1 MFIPRSIK
9 RKQPDTIFEQPIN
22 KKQLTKDVLSNGSSS
37 DDVDDTDD
45 NGNDGSTN
53 TNFNPNTGN
62 NSQAGESV
70 KQLSSQQRLVDT
82 NSDEPS
88 CIICGKYGEY
98 INDET
103 ENDVCSMECKKIDTD
118 MSHHPKLS
126 IAAKLEQQVQQSR
139 TDHDTTTQTSTLTQH
154 FTAENVHAKWTNY
167 QESESVYTMTRA
179 QRDAIL
185 KAHDLVV
192 RGGRLPRPITSYDQ
206 CYTTLG
212 DTLYN
217 NLETNLGWHMATSI
231 QRMAVPVGLA
241 GRDLYVSAPTH
252 SGKTGAFLIPLV
264 VHCQSLNAIHRYKRR
279 GGPYALIIAPTREL
293 CQQIENITKQMV
305 QNIRNLRTALLVGGQ
320 PLATQLHR
328 LKTGV
333 QIVIGTPGRILDI
346 AKHHPALLRL
356 FMVRMVVLDEADAI
370 FGLGFEHQVKEIMAR
385 LSNNAVL
392 QTSLFSATMD
402 GYSEKDKGDSIMK
415 RKMQD
420 FLNAPVEISIRSVD
434 DDDGNDNQSWEVGTN
449 GNDNSGGDLVAATSS
464 VRQTVLWV
472 ENNRKAKRLLSILSD
487 PKYFMPPTL
496 VFVDSRLGAEFLTR
510 AIQKQNGALR
520 VVAMHADKDQDE
532 RAKIVAGINDQQG
545 TAWDVVVSTNILARG
560 IDLPCVRL
568 VINYD
573 MTTTLEEYIHRI
585 GRAVIHGPL
594 TRNAKERRG
603 WAITFVNKENQN
615 ILPAFTKMLSRKAL
629 HQVTPL
635 PSQMKKYL

>member
-9 RKQPDTIFEQPIN
+9 RKQPDHPTSEQPIN
-22 KKQLTKDVLSNGSSS
+22 KKQLTKDISPNKSNSS
-37 DDVDDTDD
+37 DVDND
-45 NGNDGSTN
+45 NGNGNNGSTYA
-53 TNFNPNTGN
+53 NFDPNTDS
-62 NSQAGESV
+62 NSQADDSV
-70 KQLSSQQRLVDT
+70 KHFSSQQRLVDI
-82 NSDEPS
+82 NSDEPT

-98 INDET
+98 INDDT

-118 MSHHPKLS
+118 ISHHPKVS

-139 TDHDTTTQTSTLTQH
+139 KDHGITTPPSTLTQH

-167 QESESVYTMTRA
+167 QESESVRTMTRA

-185 KAHDLVV
+185 KAHDLIV
-192 RGGRLPRPITSYDQ
+192 RGGQLPRPITSYDQ
-206 CYTTLG
+206 CYSTLG
-212 DTLYN
+212 DSLYN

-264 VHCQSLNAIHRYKRR
+264 VHCQSLNVIHRYKRR
-279 GGPYALIIAPTREL
+279 GGPYALIVAPTREL

-320 PLATQLHR
+320 SLATQLHR

-370 FGLGFEHQVKEIMAR
+370 FGLGFEHQVKEIMAK
-385 LSNNAVL
+385 LSNSAVI

-402 GYSEKDKGDSIMK
+402 GYSEKNKGDSIMK

-420 FLNAPVEISIRSVD
+420 FLNAPVEISIRPVND
-434 DDDGNDNQSWEVGTN
+434 DDDQSWDVGTN
-449 GNDNSGGDLVAATSS
+449 GNEGSGGDLVAATSS

-496 VFVDSRLGAEFLTR
+496 VFVESRLGAEFLTR

-532 RAKIVAGINDQQG
+532 RANIVAGINDQQG

-603 WAITFVNKENQN
+603 WAITFVNKENQH